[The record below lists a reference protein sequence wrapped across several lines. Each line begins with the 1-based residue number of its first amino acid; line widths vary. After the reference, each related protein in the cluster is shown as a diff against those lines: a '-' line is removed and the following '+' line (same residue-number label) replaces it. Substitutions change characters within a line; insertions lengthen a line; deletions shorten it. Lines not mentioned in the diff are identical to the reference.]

1 MTQILKSKRNSAQGE
16 VGRALLAEHGGQQ
29 RPGGRSLRTRVASGG
44 RRGSGK
50 QRGTGATCTV
60 YRQRLDW
67 GQRWAAS
74 VGLSVPRGGESLWE
88 GAPGSSRL
96 LVQARGSRMDERCQE
111 KLTALCRHRVYIQH
125 SCVISFQSRQS
136 FAECLLHAPLML
148 LPFLPNLL
156 FRVFV
161 ENKASPFPPTHPQA
175 PT

>member
-1 MTQILKSKRNSAQGE
+1 MAG
-16 VGRALLAEHGGQQ
+16 
-29 RPGGRSLRTRVASGG
+29 GG

-96 LVQARGSRMDERCQE
+96 DQQAQNGRALSRKVNSTLQTQSLHSAFLRYLFPESTE
-111 KLTALCRHRVYIQH
+111 LC
-125 SCVISFQSRQS
+125 
-136 FAECLLHAPLML
+136 
-148 LPFLPNLL
+148 
-156 FRVFV
+156 
-161 ENKASPFPPTHPQA
+161 
-175 PT
+175 